1 MADDFD
7 LPDAEDIGDMD
18 TDNDFDASSPAPAKE
33 GEVQELVKG
42 GGVQKVLV
50 KAGQGWE
57 APEKGDEVKVHY
69 TGTLLDG
76 TKFDS
81 SRDRGDPFTFK
92 LGQGQVIK
100 GWDVGVATMKKGEQA
115 VFTIAPDHAYGE
127 SGSPPTIPP
136 NATLKF
142 DVELISWAS
151 VKDICKDGGII
162 KKQLVEGTKWEK
174 PKDADEVT
182 VKYEAKLDDG
192 TVVAKTPENGVE
204 FYVKDGMSRCILN
217 VRVNDL

>member
-1 MADDFD
+1 
-7 LPDAEDIGDMD
+7 L
-18 TDNDFDASSPAPAKE
+18 
-33 GEVQELVKG
+33 
-42 GGVQKVLV
+42 
-50 KAGQGWE
+50 
-57 APEKGDEVKVHY
+57 
-69 TGTLLDG
+69 
-76 TKFDS
+76 
-81 SRDRGDPFTFK
+81 RGA
-92 LGQGQVIK
+92 GQVIK

-127 SGSPPTIPP
+127 AGSPPTIPA

-182 VKYEAKLDDG
+182 G
-192 TVVAKTPENGVE
+192 
-204 FYVKDGMSRCILN
+204 
-217 VRVNDL
+217 